1 MMAYVRAFVIMLL
14 IVVVLN
20 ALGMYDTLYMFVSI
34 FFVSIIIS
42 VVRRRRKAKQIDQIW
57 EDEKKKF

>member
-1 MMAYVRAFVIMLL
+1 MAYVRAFVIMLL
-14 IVVVLN
+14 IVLVLN